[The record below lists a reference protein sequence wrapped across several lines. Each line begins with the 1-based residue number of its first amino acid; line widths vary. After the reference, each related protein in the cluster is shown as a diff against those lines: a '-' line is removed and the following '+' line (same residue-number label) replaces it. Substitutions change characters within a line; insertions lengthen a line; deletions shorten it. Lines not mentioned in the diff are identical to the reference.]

1 MPAAAVES
9 ATCCQDV
16 PKWTN
21 SLFPVKRRI
30 AHSCCQQALLK
41 YASGGRSADRSGDD
55 EIRLAELE
63 RLLLDVRAGRISD
76 FTMPGATGRIRLF
89 VTLD

>member
-1 MPAAAVES
+1 MYRNGRILCFQSSAVSRIVAA
-9 ATCCQDV
+9 
-16 PKWTN
+16 
-21 SLFPVKRRI
+21 R
-30 AHSCCQQALLK
+30 QALLK

-76 FTMPGATGRIRLF
+76 FTMPGATGRIPLF